1 MVQHI
6 AQVRKSQDDGKSLM
20 ELQINKL
27 KEAIEMKDFEY
38 ESLKSQMKS
47 EVEQTRTQHQ
57 LLENEM
63 EHQRKL
69 RDIELNEQ
77 TRRGKDDM
85 RSALKHLEL
94 EKNVEIRQYENR
106 IIKLKKDLTN
116 KDMEIEQQ
124 AKKTTGE
131 NE

>member
-1 MVQHI
+1 MVHHI

-38 ESLKSQMKS
+38 ESLRSQMKS
-47 EVEQTRTQHQ
+47 EVEQVKTQHQ

-77 TRRGKDDM
+77 SRRGKDDM

-94 EKNVEIRQYENR
+94 EKNVEIRQFENR

-124 AKKTTGE
+124 AKKTVGE
-131 NE
+131 N